1 MKFSLEQYKLYWGIP
16 LHDEFQSEF
25 ALLSSLRGSMKL
37 KGNDC
42 FLRAEKEQWNC
53 LKDESL
59 FKAMYKND
67 GVILMQ
73 QGIGKRHIC

>member
-1 MKFSLEQYKLYWGIP
+1 MVKMKFSLEQYKLYCGIP

-42 FLRAEKEQWNC
+42 FLRAEKEQ
-53 LKDESL
+53 
-59 FKAMYKND
+59 
-67 GVILMQ
+67 
-73 QGIGKRHIC
+73 